1 MKLYIVKYCANE
13 FDDLGYDDPYAI
25 FYSLDEQKAK
35 DFFENERKTNIEEF
49 NYSNEGINS
58 INIFLIDDKYNK
70 KIIKNDNDI
79 IPPPTTSL
87 VTNIFDAEIENKFLV
102 VGLVST
108 FSSLTKSFSLFS
120 SSFLFVNI

>member
-49 NYSNEGINS
+49 NYFIENHSEYKNNEDYQIAEN
-58 INIFLIDDKYNK
+58 
-70 KIIKNDNDI
+70 KNDF
-79 IPPPTTSL
+79 L
-87 VTNIFDAEIENKFLV
+87 EIYMGNWFYQWKYEEREIDKDLRYN
-102 VGLVST
+102 
-108 FSSLTKSFSLFS
+108 
-120 SSFLFVNI
+120 N